1 VAISHD
7 GNVIV
12 ASALPIESVNSNA
25 YFYNSAGEL
34 LGQFALLQQSSMVSI
49 SDEGNLAAVAGPGY
63 DSLYVFI
70 PEFATIM
77 LLMAVLSLTAFA
89 IAFAK
94 VKPKVKKANFA

>member
-1 VAISHD
+1 
-7 GNVIV
+7 
-12 ASALPIESVNSNA
+12 
-25 YFYNSAGEL
+25 
-34 LGQFALLQQSSMVSI
+34 
-49 SDEGNLAAVAGPGY
+49 
-63 DSLYVFI
+63 VFI